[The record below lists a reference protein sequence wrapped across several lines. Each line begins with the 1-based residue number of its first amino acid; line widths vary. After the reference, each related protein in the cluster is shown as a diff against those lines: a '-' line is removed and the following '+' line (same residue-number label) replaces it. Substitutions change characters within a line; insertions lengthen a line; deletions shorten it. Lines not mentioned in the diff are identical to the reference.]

1 MKGILGRKIG
11 MTSVFAKDG
20 KLIPVTV
27 IEVEPNVVS
36 QIKTKEKDGYE
47 AIQLAA
53 FDKREKLA
61 NKPEQG
67 HLKKAN
73 TTPKRFLRE
82 IRGVDVTNYSLGS
95 EVKAD
100 IFAEGEMVDVTGT
113 SKGKGF
119 QGVIKRWNQSRGPM
133 GHGSQYHRGVGS
145 LGTLLPMRVI
155 PGKKMP
161 GHMGSEQVTIQNLEV
176 VQVDLENN
184 VILIKGNVP
193 GPKKSLVLIK
203 TSVKNPGKINTPVE
217 LITYVDETETEIP
230 VEETV
235 EVEATTEEVKEET
248 NEESSQDENKAE

>member
-11 MTSVFAKDG
+11 MTSVFATNG
-20 KLIPVTV
+20 KITPVTV
-27 IEVEPNVVS
+27 IEVKPNVVS

-53 FDKREKLA
+53 FDKREKLS
-61 NKPEQG
+61 NKPATG

-73 TTPKRFLRE
+73 TTPKRFLKE
-82 IRGVDVTNYSLGS
+82 FRGVNISDYQLGQVIDAS
-95 EVKAD
+95 
-100 IFAEGEMVDVTGT
+100 IFTVGEMVDVTGT

-161 GHMGSEQVTIQNLEV
+161 GHMGCEQVTIQNLEI
-176 VQVDLENN
+176 VQIDLNNN

-203 TSVKNPGKINTPVE
+203 SSVKNPEKINTPVE
-217 LITYVDETETEIP
+217 LITYID
-230 VEETV
+230 ETV
-235 EVEATTEEVKEET
+235 EQPTEETTETVEET
-248 NEESSQDENKAE
+248 NEESSQDEKVAE

>member
-1 MKGILGRKIG
+1 
-11 MTSVFAKDG
+11 
-20 KLIPVTV
+20 
-27 IEVEPNVVS
+27 
-36 QIKTKEKDGYE
+36 
-47 AIQLAA
+47 
-53 FDKREKLA
+53 
-61 NKPEQG
+61 
-67 HLKKAN
+67 
-73 TTPKRFLRE
+73 
-82 IRGVDVTNYSLGS
+82 
-95 EVKAD
+95 
-100 IFAEGEMVDVTGT
+100 MVDVTGT

-217 LITYVDETETEIP
+217 LITYVDETVVEEP
-230 VEETV
+230 VEN
-235 EVEATTEEVKEET
+235 AEEVKEEI
-248 NEESSQDENKAE
+248 NETSSQDENKAE